1 MVISLKLFL
10 LVIFYLTGSLLSI
23 PLGIAYSN
31 NFIYSNV
38 KGIISFCFL
47 SWISCLFMAIEI
59 KEEFP
64 NPIKTKNK
72 FQKYFQ
78 FRFVK
83 RNYRGLRLSD
93 EY

>member
-1 MVISLKLFL
+1 
-10 LVIFYLTGSLLSI
+10 
-23 PLGIAYSN
+23 
-31 NFIYSNV
+31 
-38 KGIISFCFL
+38 
-47 SWISCLFMAIEI
+47 MAIEI

-64 NPIKTKNK
+64 NPIKTKSK

>member
-1 MVISLKLFL
+1 MS
-10 LVIFYLTGSLLSI
+10 
-23 PLGIAYSN
+23 
-31 NFIYSNV
+31 
-38 KGIISFCFL
+38 
-47 SWISCLFMAIEI
+47 IEI